1 MPLNARVSIH
11 TPVWG
16 VTVLH
21 GFDADNY
28 IGFNPHARVGRDK
41 MHYRTTFE
49 SRCFNPHARVGRDLT
64 PHWLPVPYWWFQST
78 RPCGA

>member
-28 IGFNPHARVGRDK
+28 IGFNPHARVGRDLGK
-41 MHYRTTFE
+41 LLQL
-49 SRCFNPHARVGRDLT
+49 RD
-64 PHWLPVPYWWFQST
+64 YWVFQST

>member
-28 IGFNPHARVGRDK
+28 IGFNPHARV
-41 MHYRTTFE
+41 E
-49 SRCFNPHARVGRDLT
+49 RDLGK
-64 PHWLPVPYWWFQST
+64 LLQLRDYWVFQST